1 MRRALP
7 HLHDSEPATLVGG
20 FGQRLCPHSCHGAR
34 VAEAAMDSKLHD
46 VARLQRDAAA
56 VVEDLAARRRSMRLF
71 EWGSVKTNSAAART
85 MPRRAMWRSTRRRRS
100 LMSSSDSEIDENSS
114 FYVGGVNAHLSPN
127 SLHFADRCPRSSW
140 SFSTIKASRRLNKI
154 LICVFVKPMPSVEI
168 MKKLA
173 IPSLET
179 I

>member
-7 HLHDSEPATLVGG
+7 HLHDSEPAALVGG
-20 FGQRLCPHSCHGAR
+20 FGQRLCPRSCHGAR
-34 VAEAAMDSKLHD
+34 VAEAAVDSKLHD
-46 VARLQRDAAA
+46 VALLQRDAAA
-56 VVEDLAARRRSMRLF
+56 VEEDLAARRRSMRRF

-85 MPRRAMWRSTRRRRS
+85 MPRRAMWRATWGGGG
-100 LMSSSDSEIDENSS
+100 IDENSS

-140 SFSTIKASRRLNKI
+140 SFSTIKASRRLIKI